1 MATKLPIRVLI
12 LTFIGISNINAWASE
27 LDQEALPPPLPPL
40 KLQLQELVKDLL
52 DSEESNS
59 PRPESLRGSK
69 GIRKKVSPR
78 TTTMFLECFASENIV
93 KDFQENIIFWNDY
106 LRNPWNLRIDYDLCL
121 KMKNLEHNDAIML
134 TQALE
139 LTNLRLTFLPLYIFA
154 YKHLKTLDVSS
165 NSIQHFPRITSLP
178 ALTMLNL
185 SHNDI
190 AYLPE
195 EIGILSN
202 LEELILDN
210 NHLTALPKSLLQL
223 KKITRLCISN
233 NQLDEV
239 PSRIYELKS
248 LQFLGLT
255 NNNLRTL
262 PKEMGQLPRLLT
274 LALNGNP
281 LCELPYSLCQLGKLS
296 CLNLAAVPALRHMS
310 QLFFGKKRIREAF
323 AQIFE
328 NQSDW
333 EAFRWGITPEGR
345 IREDHKGFDP
355 NDIPLAVL
363 MLSHNEIKTY
373 SQA

>member
-1 MATKLPIRVLI
+1 MSTKLSLRALI
-12 LTFIGISNINAWASE
+12 LTFMGISNINAWTSE
-27 LDQEALPPPLPPL
+27 LDQEALPSLLPPL

-52 DSEESNS
+52 DSEESHS

-69 GIRKKVSPR
+69 GIRKKLSPR

-121 KMKNLEHNDAIML
+121 KMKNLQHTDATTL
-134 TQALE
+134 DQALE

-178 ALTMLNL
+178 ALTILNL

-202 LEELILDN
+202 LEELILDD
-210 NHLTALPKSLLQL
+210 NHLTALSKSLFQL

-233 NQLDEV
+233 NQLDEL
-239 PSRIYELKS
+239 PARIYELRS

-255 NNNLRTL
+255 NNNLRGL
-262 PKEMGQLPRLLT
+262 PKEIGQLPRLLT

-281 LCELPYSLCQLGKLS
+281 LCELPYSLCQLEKLS
-296 CLNLAAVPALRHMS
+296 CLNLAAVPALRHMG
-310 QLFFGKKRIREAF
+310 QLFYGKKKIREAF
-323 AQIFE
+323 AKIFE

-333 EAFRWGITPEGR
+333 EAFRWGITSQGT
-345 IREDHKGFDP
+345 IREDHKEFYQD
-355 NDIPLAVL
+355 DIPPTVF
-363 MLSHNEIKTY
+363 MLSHTETKIY
-373 SQA
+373 CQA